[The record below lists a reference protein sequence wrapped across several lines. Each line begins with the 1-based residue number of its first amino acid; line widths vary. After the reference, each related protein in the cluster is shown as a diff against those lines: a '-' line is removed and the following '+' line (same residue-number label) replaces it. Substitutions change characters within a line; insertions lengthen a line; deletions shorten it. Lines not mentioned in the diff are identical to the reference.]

1 MKNTKILIYSFIM
14 IILSIGCKDDPVT
27 PQEEHFEAIGTA
39 IYDASGALVVS
50 ILRGVTNDT
59 LKIKNGELCGLH
71 LHDNSGESF
80 PLWVCADKDTHV
92 FTDAEIVQTKYN

>member
-1 MKNTKILIYSFIM
+1 MKKVLDKKGNEIREFDVLKVFHFI
-14 IILSIGCKDDPVT
+14 
-27 PQEEHFEAIGTA
+27 
-39 IYDASGALVVS
+39 GAVRRKKHYMYKWVQ
-50 ILRGVTNDT
+50 
-59 LKIKNGELCGLH
+59 IKNGELCGLH